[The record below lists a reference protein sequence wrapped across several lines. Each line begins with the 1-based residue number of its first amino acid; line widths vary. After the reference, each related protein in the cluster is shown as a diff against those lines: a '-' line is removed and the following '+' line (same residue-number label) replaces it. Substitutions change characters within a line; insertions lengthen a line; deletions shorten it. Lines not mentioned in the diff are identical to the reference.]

1 MVSNNLIANCPISP
15 SDIPNAWAIFRP
27 DLASVRGKTVWRT
40 LAPVVAEYVVVPHSL
55 VDANQVVT
63 LAADV
68 FFMDSRAFLLRVSRR
83 IKFVTAEHAPTRMA
97 PSLSRHLK
105 HVIKVYGHTGFGVRT
120 ILLMDGESIKIKL
133 LMPTVECNT
142 IEAKEHVSK
151 AERTIRTLKE
161 QMRSITMILPF
172 EHIPKQMK
180 INFVFLWCYG
190 LMRSRWRWGSHWHTP
205 CVSFLCNGN

>member
-1 MVSNNLIANCPISP
+1 
-15 SDIPNAWAIFRP
+15 
-27 DLASVRGKTVWRT
+27 
-40 LAPVVAEYVVVPHSL
+40 VVAEYVVVPHSL

-190 LMRSRWRWGSHWHTP
+190 LMRSR
-205 CVSFLCNGN
+205 